1 MSMENSNGATTT
13 HDVSDR
19 HGVSFPSSSPS
30 PILTHRKFLVSVEVC
45 LKPSSTA
52 RIEDVRLAVERMLE
66 KRSLSYADGP
76 IPVPS
81 DDQILFENVQRI
93 SVCDTAGWEGSAHD
107 SRVLSDALSRSNGF
121 KIPEGI

>member
-1 MSMENSNGATTT
+1 MATTPMDISIQKSIETTTT
-13 HDVSDR
+13 HDESDG

-30 PILTHRKFLVSVEVC
+30 PIHTHHKFLVSVEVC

-76 IPVPS
+76 IPVPI
-81 DDQILFENVQRI
+81 DDQFLFENVQRI
-93 SVCDTAGWEGSAHD
+93 SVCDTA
-107 SRVLSDALSRSNGF
+107 
-121 KIPEGI
+121 